1 MRINFKVIKINKSS
15 VKSLISSSRTLTN
28 SNPKYELVQKKNQR
42 I

>member
-1 MRINFKVIKINKSS
+1 MRINFKVIKIDESS

-28 SNPKYELVQKKNQR
+28 SDPKYELVQKKNQR

>member
-28 SNPKYELVQKKNQR
+28 SNPKYELEQKKNQR